1 MCFIAPALKAVIFL
15 IATLTNKFHIFQLM
29 KWMQQLLEVQ
39 EWSYNAF
46 RNIWHRNQA
55 QDENGLD
62 LKSKPQDLHIK
73 SSVLSETG
81 HISPH
86 TISETQPVHI
96 TIGKDRFELTEK
108 ANHHFMTPKDCIY
121 KEATGGDQSLCTQSV
136 VKDHDA
142 HCQLEAVAVSV
153 ILNMTCCYLPQF
165 VQNIVERPFVFI
177 ALSDHLLELWKSCY
191 FIESSYKI
199 SGSKHQPKAAI
210 GRLKQHYVDIKE
222 LYNGTTHPILCIQ
235 GLFAGLCAMLASFVF
250 SIGIGL
256 VQINQMCAKI
266 GRFVRCYTINVFI
279 AKMRNNVENFLHK
292 PQLNSSF
299 SFLSPMFVIEILTF
313 LLENR
318 KHIPRMISSFPE
330 DCNLNGFKNNVICR
344 QRPWRT
350 FSVFEV
356 GGQVWQY
363 LLKLL
368 TPSQGDAI
376 DDQEPQ
382 FSLFSN
388 GNKVWLDLWKLLIP
402 SMNDVSDRVPQSK
415 FSLFSIGGRF
425 FPDVVK
431 MLFSSESDIR
441 HDGTESQGELL
452 IFDSQKMV
460 DLWHFIIG

>member
-1 MCFIAPALKAVIFL
+1 MCYSTPALKAVIFL
-15 IATLTNKFHIFQLM
+15 IATLTYKFHIFQLM

-39 EWSYNAF
+39 EWSDNAF
-46 RNIWHRNQA
+46 RNIWHGNQA

-62 LKSKPQDLHIK
+62 LKSKPPDLHNK
-73 SSVLSETG
+73 SSVLNEIG

-108 ANHHFMTPKDCIY
+108 VNRYFMYSKDCIY
-121 KEATGGDQSLCTQSV
+121 KEATGGDQSLCTHSV
-136 VKDHDA
+136 FEDHDD

-153 ILNMTCCYLPQF
+153 ILNTTCCYLHQV
-165 VQNIVERPFVFI
+165 VQNIVQRPFVFKG
-177 ALSDHLLELWKSCY
+177 LDHLLGIWKSCY
-191 FIESSYKI
+191 PIKSSYKI
-199 SGSKHQPKAAI
+199 SGSEHQPKAAI
-210 GRLKQHYVDIKE
+210 CSLKQHYVDIRE
-222 LYNGTTHPILCIQ
+222 LYNGTTHPILFIQ
-235 GLFAGLCAMLASFVF
+235 GLFAGLCAMLSSFVF
-250 SIGIGL
+250 SVGIGL

-266 GRFVRCYTINVFI
+266 GRFVRCYTIDVFI

-292 PQLNSSF
+292 PQLNSRF

-330 DCNLNGFKNNVICR
+330 ECNLNGFKNNLTCR

-350 FSVFEV
+350 FSVFEAGV
-356 GGQVWQY
+356 QVWQD

-376 DDQEPQ
+376 DGQEPQ

-388 GNKVWLDLWKLLIP
+388 GKKVWLDLWKLLIP

-415 FSLFSIGGRF
+415 FSLLSIGGRF

-441 HDGTESQGELL
+441 HDGTESQVELL